1 MLIKYFL
8 ISQVILIAEM
18 LDMIFMELQNISQ
31 NTFLNVSLYML
42 FGKFVLLTH

>member
-8 ISQVILIAEM
+8 MSQVILIAEM

-42 FGKFVLLTH
+42 SGKFVLLTH